1 MDSFEQAFSDTERA
15 ATATLTSANELVRQ
29 AKQLQKVAKEGNI
42 AAIKRTQVRLDT
54 ALADLRQRVANS
66 VQSWPFQDE
75 EEEEYLREGYN
86 AELIRVAGEQGLEIY
101 ERDGRLI
108 CHPSIVRV
116 LTGEQAVRIDK
127 KQTSTIR
134 PSHLVSL
141 LVKNQQ
147 KSSGYQTR
155 PFLEALYQ
163 VYTEISREERADRLM
178 QGRQTRVVPLSRIYR
193 LMTALPGIRRDY
205 NETDFARDL
214 YRLDSSD
221 IKTTRSGATVSFPA
235 STGARN
241 TRGMFIFVGPDGRDV
256 SYYGIRFTEAS

>member
-108 CHPSIVRV
+108 CHPSIVRI

-141 LVKNQQ
+141 LVKEQ
-147 KSSGYQTR
+147 KKPARFQSAQ
-155 PFLEALYQ
+155 FLESLYR
-163 VYTEISREERADRLM
+163 VYSVIAREESSDRMIRA
-178 QGRQTRVVPLSRIYR
+178 GRVIPLTIIYQMFTAKPGETREYTP
-193 LMTALPGIRRDY
+193 
-205 NETDFARDL
+205 TDFARSL
-214 YRLDSSD
+214 YQLDSGD

-235 STGARN
+235 STGARSA
-241 TRGMFIFVGPDGRDV
+241 RGVFTFVGPDGRDV
-256 SYYGIRFTEAS
+256 SYYSIRFTQAE